1 MLYRWHAVESAADM
15 FHHWKPPG
23 SRSADWKGIVLAALT
38 IAMAAFAIA
47 KGGWLA
53 AVPFGLALVVI
64 AGLLI
69 YLRWLDRNAL

>member
-1 MLYRWHAVESAADM
+1 MTIESVADM
-15 FHHWKPPG
+15 IHHSKPPG
-23 SRSADWKGIVLAALT
+23 ERSTDWKGIALAALT
-38 IAMAAFAIA
+38 FAMAAFVIA

-69 YLRWLDRNAL
+69 YLRWLDRSAL